1 MSISEVYIQRWSMI
15 DVQQY
20 LKYVMAKDTT
30 LIPSRQASS
39 QRTEEGDENILE
51 RHGWRT
57 IKDCEVGV
65 AFLLS
70 TARHISRDE
79 LQGCVN

>member
-1 MSISEVYIQRWSMI
+1 MI

-51 RHGWRT
+51 RHG
-57 IKDCEVGV
+57 
-65 AFLLS
+65 
-70 TARHISRDE
+70 
-79 LQGCVN
+79 